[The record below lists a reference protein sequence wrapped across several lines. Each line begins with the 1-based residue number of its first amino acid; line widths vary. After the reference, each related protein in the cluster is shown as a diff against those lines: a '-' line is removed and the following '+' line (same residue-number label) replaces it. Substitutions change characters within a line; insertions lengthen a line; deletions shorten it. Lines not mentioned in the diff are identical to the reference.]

1 MATLTIPV
9 GAQPVLKTF
18 ERPACATAGEALGMV
33 VPIYKKASDRELYT
47 ANSVTTD
54 PETSKVIGITVSAAE
69 IDSQV
74 LTVSAK
80 GTVLDFGV
88 ALTKGETY
96 YLVGAGLIGLFSD
109 ITVGHQVV
117 RIGYANE
124 DTDMVI
130 DIQDRGEVKT

>member
-1 MATLTIPV
+1 MATVTIPA
-9 GAQPVLKTF
+9 GTQPVLKSF

-33 VPIYKKASDRELYT
+33 VPVYKKASDNELYT
-47 ANSVTTD
+47 ADSVTTD
-54 PETSKVIGITVSAAE
+54 PATSNVVGITVSAAE
-69 IDSQV
+69 VDSQV
-74 LTVSAK
+74 LTVSTK

-88 ALTKGETY
+88 ALTKGQTY
-96 YLVGAGLIGLFSD
+96 YLVGAGAIGLFSD

-124 DTDMVI
+124 DTDLVI

>member
-1 MATLTIPV
+1 MATVTIPA
-9 GAQPVLKTF
+9 GTQPVLKSF
-18 ERPACATAGEALGMV
+18 ERPSCDTAGEAIGMI
-33 VPIYKKASDRELYT
+33 VPVYKKAVDGELYT

-54 PETSKVIGITVSAAE
+54 PETPNVVGITVSAAE
-69 IDSQV
+69 VDSQV

-88 ALTKGETY
+88 ALTKGQTY
-96 YLVGAGLIGLFSD
+96 YLVGAGAIGLFSD

-124 DTDMVI
+124 DTDLVI